1 MSLGANV
8 EFGLAMDRVS
18 RPERRRRAAEALEM
32 VGLGGQQRR
41 HVTELSG
48 GESQRAALARALVK
62 RPALLLLD
70 EPLGALDLKLRQEMQ
85 RELVHLKTTT
95 STTFVHVTHDQE
107 EACAMADRI
116 AVMRDGEIVQ
126 IDTPL
131 ALYQYPRTSYVASF
145 INAGTLVRG
154 SSQRHG
160 NEVEVITPDVTVRGR
175 LRADLNGAQ
184 SIAAVI
190 PRDRVEIH
198 PPEAPAHST
207 HTGEVTGTVE
217 RLAFT
222 GSVFDVALKVSDDLV
237 VAAALHVDDM
247 RRFAEP
253 LSVGATAR
261 ASWAVDDIILVDD
274 A

>member
-1 MSLGANV
+1 MTLGANV

-18 RPERRRRAAEALEM
+18 RPERHRRAAEALEM

-41 HVTELSG
+41 RVTELSG

-116 AVMRDGEIVQ
+116 AVMRDGKIVQ

-131 ALYQYPRTSYVASF
+131 ALYQYPRTAYVATF
-145 INAGTLVRG
+145 INSGTLVRG
-154 SSQRHG
+154 ASERHG
-160 NEVEVITPDVTVRGR
+160 TDVEIVTPDVTVRGR
-175 LRADLNGAQ
+175 RRPDLNGALK
-184 SIAAVI
+184 IAAVI

-198 PPEAPAHST
+198 PPEATPLSN
-207 HTGEVTGTVE
+207 HTCGVTGTVE
-217 RLAFT
+217 RVAFT
-222 GSVFDVALKVSDDLV
+222 GSVFDVALRVSDDLL
-237 VAAALHVDDM
+237 VAAALHVEDM
-247 RRFAEP
+247 KRFTEP
-253 LSVGATAR
+253 LHVGAPAR
-261 ASWAVDDIILVDD
+261 ASWAVDDIILVED